1 MRNRRTDEQKPTAF
15 NIGYQGRT
23 VDDLVQ
29 ALKSNGVTV
38 LIDLRER
45 PRSRVPGFGGW
56 QLAASLEAEG
66 IGYCAMGQTL
76 GGFTCTPQMWCEGC
90 VVVAEMVGHETVC
103 LMCMERDASQCHR
116 TQIAEILTAE
126 HGITSI
132 NL

>member
-1 MRNRRTDEQKPTAF
+1 MKNRRTEEQKPTAF

-38 LIDLRER
+38 LVDLRER
-45 PRSRVPGFGGW
+45 PRSRIPGFGGR
-56 QLAASLEAEG
+56 QLAASLKAEG
-66 IGYCAMGQTL
+66 IGYYAMGRTL
-76 GGFTCTPQMWCEGC
+76 GGFTCTAKMWREGC
-90 VVVAEMVGHETVC
+90 VAVAEMIGEETVC
-103 LMCMERDASQCHR
+103 LMCMERDVSQCHR
-116 TQIAEILTAE
+116 AQIAEILTAE